1 MITDRLK
8 GSQKNN
14 TKQLEFCIRMDSGCL
29 IFSGIVGDYK
39 NEYIVK
45 RQPSLRQLLTVQ
57 LL

>member
-14 TKQLEFCIRMDSGCL
+14 TKQPEFCIRMDSGCF

-39 NEYIVK
+39 NEYIVE
-45 RQPSLRQLLTVQ
+45 RQLSLCQLFTVQ